1 MEEVDPSEFILVVL
15 VGRAGSSTLKA
26 SLGLKFKMIRDK
38 IQLLNA
44 MPKVPKNCGTKEKAH
59 FTYAVITKKFLQDNC
74 QKHEEK
80 TASRCLF

>member
-1 MEEVDPSEFILVVL
+1 MALRRQTPVEEVDPSEFVLVVL

-44 MPKVPKNCGTKEKAH
+44 MPKVP
-59 FTYAVITKKFLQDNC
+59 
-74 QKHEEK
+74 
-80 TASRCLF
+80 